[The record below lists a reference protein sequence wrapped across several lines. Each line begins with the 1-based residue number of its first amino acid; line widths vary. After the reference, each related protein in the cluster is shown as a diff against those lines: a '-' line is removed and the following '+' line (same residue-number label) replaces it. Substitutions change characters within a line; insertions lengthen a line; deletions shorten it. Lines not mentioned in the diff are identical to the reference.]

1 MPWDPAVLRKYGT
14 TSHFRLLNQVR
25 SELKSSPLSRNKDGE
40 LSVSMGR
47 RGPNYR
53 VAVEVRNTSSGS
65 SGSDSKPRRGAPH
78 DSQSFSLPNSTES
91 LGSDSSS
98 FRDRLRAIDMR

>member
-1 MPWDPAVLRKYGT
+1 MTWDPTVLRKYST

-25 SELKSSPLSRNKDGE
+25 SELKSSPLARNKDGG

-47 RGPNYR
+47 RGGNYR
-53 VAVEVRNTSSGS
+53 VAVDV
-65 SGSDSKPRRGAPH
+65 RGAGPGL
-78 DSQSFSLPNSTES
+78 DASKVKRSGAAEYAATSLAQTPEALNGE
-91 LGSDSSS
+91 SSS